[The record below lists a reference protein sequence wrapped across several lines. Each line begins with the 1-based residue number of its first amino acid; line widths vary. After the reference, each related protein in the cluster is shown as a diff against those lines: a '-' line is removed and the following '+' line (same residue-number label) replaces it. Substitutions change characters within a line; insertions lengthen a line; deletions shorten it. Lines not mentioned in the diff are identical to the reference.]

1 MPSPSSTRD
10 PFSGL
15 ELISEDTNL
24 SMGSMEAVDWT
35 PPAPITSGKPSKLA
49 GISLAIGVTCAA
61 ILTHVWLLSPF
72 GIPFGPSVIAMIFGI
87 VIANLVKLP
96 ENAYAGLHW
105 IVAGLIPVAI
115 VALGAGLDLSVLA
128 ANGWTFLGLVVL
140 AIAVSFGAA
149 GVFGKWLGLSREAT
163 LLVGAG
169 SAICGSSAILA
180 IAPLLNAKKE
190 NIIASVAAINI
201 IGLLAMTVCIAV
213 GLVFPIADTAF
224 GLWCGA
230 TIHAVPTVA
239 GAAFDFSEK
248 AGEIATLIKLGR
260 VAMLAPVVI
269 VIALWSRA
277 ELTANTTGVTKAKR
291 KLGNPLRLVPW
302 FVVGFVVAALLKTFQ
317 LLPTLEFSADSKLI
331 AQPLSLSAGSVV
343 QSVGKMLLTLAMAAI
358 GLQVG
363 LRSMLANGRTV
374 VLSTCL
380 TWIVLSG
387 VLLAVILLLPRA

>member
-1 MPSPSSTRD
+1 MPSSPSTRD

-24 SMGSMEAVDWT
+24 SMGSMEAIDWA
-35 PPAPITSGKPSKLA
+35 PPAPTADRAPSKLT
-49 GISLAIGVTCAA
+49 GISLAAAVTCAA
-61 ILTHVWLLSPF
+61 MLTHVWLLNPF
-72 GIPFGPSVIAMIFGI
+72 GIPFGPSVIAMIYGI
-87 VIANLVKLP
+87 VVANFVKLP
-96 ENAYAGLHW
+96 EKTYAGLHW
-105 IVAGLIPVAI
+105 IVAALIPIAI

-128 ANGWTFLGLVVL
+128 ANGWTFLGLVIL
-140 AIAVSFGAA
+140 AVVVAFAAA
-149 GVFGKWLGLSREAT
+149 GFFGKWLGLSREAT
-163 LLVGAG
+163 LLIGAG

-180 IAPLLNAKKE
+180 IAPLLKAKKE
-190 NIIASVAAINI
+190 NLIASVAAVNL
-201 IGLLAMTVCIAV
+201 IGLLAMSVCIVV

-239 GAAFDFSEK
+239 GAAFDYSEK

-269 VIALWSRA
+269 AFALWFRPSG
-277 ELTANTTGVTKAKR
+277 TANTTAATGATS

-302 FVVGFVVAALLKTFQ
+302 FVVGFVVAALLKTFH
-317 LLPTLEFSADSKLI
+317 LLPMLEFSADSRLI
-331 AQPLSLSAGSVV
+331 SQPLSLSAGGVV
-343 QSVGKMLLTLAMAAI
+343 QSAGKMLLTLAMAAI

-363 LRSMLANGRTV
+363 LRSMLATGRTV

-387 VLLAVILLLPRA
+387 VLLIVILLLP